1 MELHSN
7 NAKASYDES
16 KLNILEKLP
25 SEEDIKLWCKYC
37 IQEINGL
44 CNKYFAGSFTA
55 ANYRQLARL
64 CLARGL
70 TFDARRGGEISKS
83 TLQHWAG
90 VEDGQWKKSSEIE
103 NLTDPVEQV
112 LAEHFVTMLRA
123 RKKLR
128 KEWTGNYIVHG
139 RAHFCNSHYGER
151 RRPGRDK

>member
-16 KLNILEKLP
+16 KLNIPEKLP
-25 SEEDIKLWCKYC
+25 NEEDIKLLRKYC

-44 CNKYFAGSFTA
+44 CNKYSAGSFTA

>member
-55 ANYRQLARL
+55 ADYRQLARL

-70 TFDARRGGEISKS
+70 TFDARRGGEITKS

>member
-16 KLNILEKLP
+16 KLNIPEKRP
-25 SEEDIKLWCKYC
+25 SEEDIKLLCKYC

-44 CNKYFAGSFTA
+44 CNKYFAGSFTVA
-55 ANYRQLARL
+55 DYRQLARL

-70 TFDARRGGEISKS
+70 TFDARRGGEITKS

-90 VEDGQWKKSSEIE
+90 VEDGRWKKSSEIE
-103 NLTDPVEQV
+103 NLTDHVEQV

-123 RKKLR
+123 WKKPR
-128 KEWTGNYIVHG
+128 KEWTGNFIVHG